1 MRYYIIA
8 GEASG
13 DLHGSDLV
21 TQIRATDPEASI
33 RAWGGDLME
42 AAGATVVKH
51 YKDLAF
57 MGFAE
62 VVKHLGTILENIR
75 WCKSDI
81 LAFAPDAVIFIDYPG
96 FNLRIAKWAKKQ
108 DLRCFYYITPQIW
121 AWNTGRAKIIKN
133 TIEQLYA
140 ILPFEREFYG
150 QYGMDVLFVGHPLK
164 DRINRFIPEEKT
176 IEYLRSPGKP
186 ILALLPGSRKQE
198 IRKMLPIM
206 LDAVKPFRD
215 HSIALAMAPGIDAD
229 FYKDLTDEHLLQ
241 NTELLFIR
249 NKTYDLLSD
258 AQIALVTSGTAT
270 LETAL
275 FNVPQIVVYKGS
287 WLSYQIARRVIKV
300 PYISLVNLILEKEVV
315 PELIQNECTPE
326 NIHKVLLQLLPGGE
340 KRQGML
346 QEYSALLDK
355 LGPSGAS
362 KRVAE
367 DLIDRIKK

>member
-1 MRYYIIA
+1 
-8 GEASG
+8 
-13 DLHGSDLV
+13 
-21 TQIRATDPEASI
+21 
-33 RAWGGDLME
+33 
-42 AAGATVVKH
+42 
-51 YKDLAF
+51 
-57 MGFAE
+57 
-62 VVKHLGTILENIR
+62 
-75 WCKSDI
+75 
-81 LAFAPDAVIFIDYPG
+81 
-96 FNLRIAKWAKKQ
+96 
-108 DLRCFYYITPQIW
+108 
-121 AWNTGRAKIIKN
+121 
-133 TIEQLYA
+133 
-140 ILPFEREFYG
+140 
-150 QYGMDVLFVGHPLK
+150 
-164 DRINRFIPEEKT
+164 
-176 IEYLRSPGKP
+176 
-186 ILALLPGSRKQE
+186 
-198 IRKMLPIM
+198 M